1 MIVVKIQNEE
11 THQNYPKLSKFG
23 TIVQCKIIRVEL
35 PKGGTTLVPR
45 GKVCHFTVKRS
56 GDRNVPWAISGD
68 RSDTGDLTKDSLLQ
82 FNYFTHLK
90 YPLQGKTG
98 KSPNMKYQSW
108 RIPCRQQKHAM
119 TYHVAVFKA

>member
-1 MIVVKIQNEE
+1 MIVVKLQNEKHTKIIQNLA
-11 THQNYPKLSKFG
+11 QSCNVY
-23 TIVQCKIIRVEL
+23 KIIRVEL

-68 RSDTGDLTKDSLLQ
+68 RSDTGDLTEDSLLQ

-108 RIPCRQQKHAM
+108 SDIEFLVVNKNTR
-119 TYHVAVFKA
+119 